1 MFCNSENPITV
12 TLLRV
17 INLATTVNRGDEISI
32 LIYYQTVRIVAKLHG
47 TESLNQLD
55 IMAERP
61 FQQITIIR

>member
-1 MFCNSENPITV
+1 V

-47 TESLNQLD
+47 TERLNQLD